1 MLTIKPWD
9 SDPTVLTDLLTTTM
23 DEFGHRR
30 NYEASEQGRSD
41 SVDELD
47 NPNPP
52 RNA

>member
-30 NYEASEQGRSD
+30 NHEASEQGRSD
-41 SVDELD
+41 SVDGAGQ
-47 NPNPP
+47 P
-52 RNA
+52 